1 MRKVKNLIIG
11 FGKAGKTLA
20 GNLANHGEEVVLVE
34 ESEMMYGGTCI
45 NVACIPSKAMEYAGR
60 LAKNEAGDFAEKAHT
75 YLEAVNNKRVL
86 TAALR
91 SKNYEKVVNS
101 GAEVMLGKASFIG
114 EKQVEVL
121 HQDGSKD
128 ELEAE
133 RIFINTGS
141 RPLIP
146 PIPGLKD
153 ASHAYTSEG
162 MLDLDKLPKKLIILG
177 GGYIGLEFASFY
189 ANFGSEVTIIQDSED
204 FIPREDPEISEAVLK
219 DLLNR
224 NIKVLK
230 STKTLEVINTEDGIK
245 LNIENKDGLTSI
257 EANALLIATGRRPNV
272 QDLNV
277 EKAGIK
283 LTPRG
288 AIEVDEKLK
297 TSVENIWAMGDVAG
311 GLQFT
316 YISLDDYR
324 IVQAQLFSDGKRTN
338 QNRGYVPYSVFIDP
352 PLSRVGM
359 SEPEAIKA
367 GYKVKIAKLPAMA
380 IPKAK
385 ILKQQNG
392 LLKAIIDADT
402 NLILGAHLYM
412 VDSHEVINLV
422 KIAMDAKLPYTVLR
436 DAIYTHPTMSEAL
449 NDLFGSV
456 K

>member
-141 RPLIP
+141 RPFIP

>member
-141 RPLIP
+141 RPFIP

-153 ASHAYTSEG
+153 ASHAYT
-162 MLDLDKLPKKLIILG
+162 
-177 GGYIGLEFASFY
+177 
-189 ANFGSEVTIIQDSED
+189 SEVTIIQDSED

>member
-20 GNLANHGEEVVLVE
+20 GSLAKHGEEVVLVE

-60 LAKNEAGDFAEKAHT
+60 LAKNETGSFEDKAHT

-91 SKNYEKVVNS
+91 GKNYDKVVNT
-101 GAEVMLGKASFIG
+101 GAEVMLGKASFITD
-114 EKQVEVL
+114 KQVEVL
-121 HQDGSKD
+121 HKDGSKD

-141 RPLIP
+141 RPFIP

-162 MLDLDKLPKKLIILG
+162 MLDLDKLPKKLIVLG

-230 STKTLEVINTEDGIK
+230 STKTLEVINTQDGIK
-245 LNIENKDGLTSI
+245 LNIENKDGLSEI

-272 QDLNV
+272 QDLNL

-288 AIEVDEKLK
+288 AIEVDEKLR
-297 TSVENIWAMGDVAG
+297 TSVNNIWAMGDVAG

-324 IVQAQLFSDGKRTN
+324 IVQSQLFNDGNRTN

-402 NLILGAHLYM
+402 DLILGAHLYM

>member
-20 GNLANHGEEVVLVE
+20 GNLAKHGEEVVLVE

-60 LAKNEAGDFAEKAHT
+60 LAKNEQGSFEDKAHT
-75 YLEAVNNKRVL
+75 YLEAVNNKRIL
-86 TAALR
+86 TATLR
-91 SKNYEKVVNS
+91 GKNYDKVVNS

-141 RPLIP
+141 RPFIP

-153 ASHAYTSEG
+153 AKHAYTSEG
-162 MLDLDKLPKKLIILG
+162 MLDLDQLPKKLIILG

-189 ANFGSEVTIIQDSED
+189 ANFGSEVTIIQDSEA

-230 STKTLEVINTEDGIK
+230 LTKTLEVINTEDGIK
-245 LNIENKDGLTSI
+245 LSIENKDGLSEI

-272 QDLNV
+272 QDLSV

-288 AIEVDEKLK
+288 AIEVDEKLR
-297 TSVENIWAMGDVAG
+297 TSVNNIWAMGDVAG

-324 IVQAQLFSDGKRTN
+324 IVQSQLFNDGSRTN

-359 SEPEAIKA
+359 SEPEAIQA
-367 GYKVKIAKLPAMA
+367 GYKVKIAKLPANA

-402 NLILGAHLYM
+402 DLILGAHLYM